1 VTAVAYRFAAA
12 AASHN
17 RQDFPVTV
25 VMRQDGF
32 MESNTDDVREHPD
45 PADPNRE
52 AGQSAQDP
60 TVRTGE
66 APVSDESAPPRDDP
80 KVPAASETWVEGQP
94 TSDADYGSDDKT
106 TE

>member
-1 VTAVAYRFAAA
+1 M
-12 AASHN
+12 
-17 RQDFPVTV
+17 D
-25 VMRQDGF
+25 
-32 MESNTDDVREHPD
+32 SNSEQIQERRE

-52 AGQSAQDP
+52 AGQSEQDP

-66 APVSDESAPPRDDP
+66 EPVSSPSAPTSDNP
-80 KVPAASETWVEGQP
+80 KVPPASEAWVEGQP

>member
-1 VTAVAYRFAAA
+1 
-12 AASHN
+12 
-17 RQDFPVTV
+17 
-25 VMRQDGF
+25 MRQDGG
-32 MESNTDDVREHPD
+32 MASNTDDLLERPD

-52 AGQSAQDP
+52 AGQSEQDP

-66 APVSDESAPPRDDP
+66 APLSGQSAPSSDNP

-94 TSDADYGSDDKT
+94 TSDADYGSEDKT

>member
-1 VTAVAYRFAAA
+1 MQENTEQVK
-12 AASHN
+12 N
-17 RQDFPVTV
+17 RP
-25 VMRQDGF
+25 
-32 MESNTDDVREHPD
+32 E

-52 AGQSAQDP
+52 AGQSEQDP

-66 APVSDESAPPRDDP
+66 VPVSGQTAPSRDNR

-94 TSDADYGSDDKT
+94 TSDADYGSQDKT